1 MAKLGNEGQSTGS
14 HLHEQADIDGQPVN
28 LAGQADAWIHGIEMK
43 ADFGNVHSFRYD
55 AMIHALVNTE
65 QHIILQ
71 RQNVLGTDGKN
82 HGEFIAYAWTSGFSK
97 DNANTWEKM
106 TYKRATYLDDNGVV
120 QDKEIWLSVLDES
133 LRWDSINRKFIPRFS

>member
-1 MAKLGNEGQSTGS
+1 MRKLFY
-14 HLHEQADIDGQPVN
+14 PV
-28 LAGQADAWIHGIEMK
+28 
-43 ADFGNVHSFRYD
+43 
-55 AMIHALVNTE
+55 
-65 QHIILQ
+65 II
-71 RQNVLGTDGKN
+71 
-82 HGEFIAYAWTSGFSK
+82 WTSGFSK